1 MFDGEGSGDSSATT
15 STGSNTANAPQNTSS
30 TQKVIYGK
38 QVEDE
43 SEADLDEPSSEGP
56 NAQDDNKTIPD
67 RKESF
72 ARFKEEYKD
81 LYGQEVE
88 SIIKGRFK
96 KYAGIEQQMAQQNP
110 IIDLL
115 MEQHGVNDL
124 DKLFDI
130 LQETTLE
137 SVADKEGL
145 TIEQAKEM
153 MKLKNENKMFKNKVQ
168 TEEQEQII
176 NQRVADWYRQSD
188 VLKQT
193 YSDFSL
199 QEWANNPQFM
209 GLLEANI
216 DVKTAYEICNLDNI
230 KTNTAKQTEK
240 AVVENIKVKG
250 IRPTEN
256 GLNQTPGV
264 VIKSRVEEFTK
275 EDRAEIARQVM
286 MGKKIVL

>member
-38 QVEDE
+38 QVEE
-43 SEADLDEPSSEGP
+43 SEADPDEPSEGP
-56 NAQDDNKTIPD
+56 NAQDDGNKTIPD

-72 ARFKEEYKD
+72 ARFKDEFKD
-81 LYGQEVE
+81 LYGAEVE

-96 KYAGIEQQMAQQNP
+96 KYTGIEQQLAQQIP
-110 IIDLL
+110 IIESLI
-115 MEQHGVNDL
+115 EQHGTNDL
-124 DKLFDI
+124 SKLLDI
-130 LQETTLE
+130 VQENTLGDL
-137 SVADKEGL
+137 ADKEGL
-145 TIEQAKEM
+145 TIEQAKEIV
-153 MKLKNENKMFKNKVQ
+153 KLKNENKRFKNKFQ

-176 NQRVADWYRQSD
+176 NQRVAQWYKESD

-199 QEWANNPQFM
+199 QEWANNAQFM

-216 DVKTAYEICNLDNI
+216 DVKTAYEICNLNNI
-230 KTNTAKQTEK
+230 KAKTAKEVEK
-240 AVVENIKVKG
+240 SVIENIKVKG

-264 VIKSRVEEFTK
+264 IIKSKVEEFTRK
-275 EDRAEIARQVM
+275 DRAEIARRVA
-286 MGKKIVL
+286 MGEKIVL